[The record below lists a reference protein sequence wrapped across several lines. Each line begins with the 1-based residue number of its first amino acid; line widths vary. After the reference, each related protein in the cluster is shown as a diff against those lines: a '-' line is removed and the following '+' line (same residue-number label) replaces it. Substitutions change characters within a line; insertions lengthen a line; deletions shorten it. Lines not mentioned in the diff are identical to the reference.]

1 VAIDISI
8 GSTRG
13 NIPPG
18 SYFIINSLLTKTDIL
33 KNLKI
38 AIQKSGR
45 LNEKSVQLL
54 KNCGLDF
61 ENYKSS
67 LITTVSNFNLEILF
81 LRDDDIPGYVE
92 QGIAD
97 LGIVGENVIDETQ
110 SKVQYLQRLG
120 FGKCT
125 LKLAIAKDSPIE
137 RLEDLNGKSIATS
150 YPNILQ
156 QFLNDFKIKADI
168 QEISGSVEIAPG
180 LGLSDAICDIVSTG
194 GTLKSNGLKPFADVR
209 SSEAILIA
217 RDGIEENPIICELL
231 QRVQSVLRAKE
242 TKYVVLNVEKKNL
255 EQITE
260 LLHGVK
266 SPTVVPLAEEGWVAV
281 HTVISED
288 DFWEKINKLKA
299 AGAQGI
305 VVMPI
310 EKIIM

>member
-1 VAIDISI
+1 M
-8 GSTRG
+8 
-13 NIPPG
+13 
-18 SYFIINSLLTKTDIL
+18 

-67 LITTVSNFNLEILF
+67 LITTVNNFNLEILF
-81 LRDDDIPGYVE
+81 LRDDDIPGYVA

-97 LGIVGENVIDETQ
+97 LGIVGENVIDESQ
-110 SKVQYLQRLG
+110 EKVTYLQRLG
-120 FGKCT
+120 FGRCT
-125 LKLAIAKDSPIE
+125 LKIGIPKDSDIQELKDLQGKAIA
-137 RLEDLNGKSIATS
+137 TT

-156 QFLNDFKIKADI
+156 EFLAEHNLSAEIR
-168 QEISGSVEIAPG
+168 QISGSVEIAPG

-209 SSEAILIA
+209 RSEAILIGREGLA
-217 RDGIEENPIICELL
+217 ENPILCELL

-242 TKYVVLNVEKKNL
+242 TKYVVLNVKKNNL
-255 EQITE
+255 PQITA
-260 LLHGVK
+260 LLPGVK

-281 HTVISED
+281 HTVIPED
-288 DFWEKINKLKA
+288 DFWDKINKLKA

-310 EKIIM
+310 EKIIL

>member
-1 VAIDISI
+1 M
-8 GSTRG
+8 
-13 NIPPG
+13 
-18 SYFIINSLLTKTDIL
+18 

-67 LITTVSNFNLEILF
+67 LITTVNNFNLEILF
-81 LRDDDIPGYVE
+81 LRDDDIPGYVA

-97 LGIVGENVIDETQ
+97 LGIVGENVIDE
-110 SKVQYLQRLG
+110 SLEKVTYLQRLG
-120 FGKCT
+120 FGRCT
-125 LKLAIAKDSPIE
+125 LKIAIPKDSSI
-137 RLEDLNGKSIATS
+137 RGLQDLQGKAIATS

-156 QFLNDFKIKADI
+156 AFLDENNLQADI
-168 QEISGSVEIAPG
+168 REISGSVEIAPG

-194 GTLKSNGLKPFADVR
+194 GTLKSNGLKPFADVSR
-209 SSEAILIA
+209 SEAILIGREGLA
-217 RDGIEENPIICELL
+217 ENPILCELL

-242 TKYVVLNVEKKNL
+242 TKYVVLNVEASNL
-255 EQITE
+255 PQITA
-260 LLHGVK
+260 LLAGVK

-281 HTVISED
+281 HTVITED
-288 DFWEKINKLKA
+288 DFWDKINKLKA

-310 EKIIM
+310 EKIIL

>member
-1 VAIDISI
+1 M
-8 GSTRG
+8 
-13 NIPPG
+13 
-18 SYFIINSLLTKTDIL
+18 

-45 LNEKSVQLL
+45 LNEKSVLLL

-67 LITTVSNFNLEILF
+67 LITTVSNFHLEILF

-92 QGIAD
+92 EGIAD
-97 LGIVGENVIDETQ
+97 LGIVGENVIDESQ
-110 SKVQYLQRLG
+110 VKVNYLQRLG

-125 LKLAIAKDSPIE
+125 LKLAIPKDSDIQDIK
-137 RLEDLNGKSIATS
+137 DLNGKSIATS
-150 YPNILQ
+150 YPVILKK
-156 QFLNDFKIKADI
+156 FLDEYHINADI
-168 QEISGSVEIAPG
+168 QTISGSVEIAPG

-194 GTLKSNGLKPFADVR
+194 GTLKSNGLKPFADV
-209 SSEAILIA
+209 SKSEAILIA
-217 RDGIEENPIICELL
+217 RDGLEENEILCELM
-231 QRVQSVLRAKE
+231 QRIQSVLRAKE
-242 TKYVVLNVEKKNL
+242 TKYVVLNVERSNL
-255 EQITE
+255 PQITE

-288 DFWEKINKLKA
+288 DFWDKINKLKA

-310 EKIIM
+310 EKIIV

>member
-1 VAIDISI
+1 M
-8 GSTRG
+8 
-13 NIPPG
+13 
-18 SYFIINSLLTKTDIL
+18 

-67 LITTVSNFNLEILF
+67 LITIVSNFNLEILF

-97 LGIVGENVIDETQ
+97 IGIVGENVIDE
-110 SKVQYLQRLG
+110 SLVKVAYLQRLG

-125 LKLAIAKDSPIE
+125 LKLAVPKDTAYTDIK
-137 RLEDLNGKSIATS
+137 DLNGKSIATS
-150 YPNILQ
+150 YPNILTN
-156 QFLNDFKIKADI
+156 FLNKHSIQADI
-168 QEISGSVEIAPG
+168 QPISGSVEIAPG

-194 GTLKSNGLKPFADVR
+194 STLKNNGLKPFADV
-209 SSEAILIA
+209 SKSEAILIG
-217 RDGIEENPIICELL
+217 REGLNGDPTLNELL
-231 QRVQSVLRAKE
+231 QRIQSVLRAKE
-242 TKYVVLNVEKKNL
+242 TKYVVLNVERKNL
-255 EQITE
+255 DKITT
-260 LLHGVK
+260 LLQGVK

-288 DFWEKINKLKA
+288 DFWEKINKLKT

-310 EKIIM
+310 EKIIV